1 VARLRRFVFV
11 LTCILL
17 VGGGGAARADVA
29 DYDTLIDE
37 AVSEYNRNHFTEAFA
52 LFEQA
57 HAVEA
62 NARTLRGMGLCAY
75 ELRHYVQAVM
85 LLQAAQ
91 AEQRKA
97 LDAEQSRQVAA
108 FLAKARRFIAEITLQ
123 SEPPDAEVHVDGA
136 RVSTH
141 KFMLDA
147 GDHALLLSAPGYHS
161 DGWTLPVSGGQTIT
175 VQRQLTRIEVSPAQV
190 AQAGGTDSRAG
201 APADAQAAAQ
211 DSGGLLSRWW
221 FWTIVGVVAAGAT
234 AGVLVA
240 AHAGSG
246 TDAGSSG
253 VLLHG
258 P

>member
-1 VARLRRFVFV
+1 
-11 LTCILL
+11 
-17 VGGGGAARADVA
+17 
-29 DYDTLIDE
+29 
-37 AVSEYNRNHFTEAFA
+37 
-52 LFEQA
+52 
-57 HAVEA
+57 
-62 NARTLRGMGLCAY
+62 
-75 ELRHYVQAVM
+75 M

-190 AQAGGTDSRAG
+190 AQAGGSSG
-201 APADAQAAAQ
+201 AAARADAQPAAQ